1 MGFGFMTQNKIYAVG
16 LFVLCFSSVATGQNR
31 KTPDTSGV
39 IAVSEAVLREGSS
52 FLSKPLFKLRYGTRV
67 NKVTNR
73 NGWVQIRHE
82 DKLGWLP
89 ESALQDGVYILREV
103 GRGGKT
109 STSMYKNEVATAG
122 KGFSPEYED
131 MMKNREGKLNYE
143 DVNALE
149 EKAFETS
156 ELVKFAREV
165 RLNSDVFK

>member
-1 MGFGFMTQNKIYAVG
+1 MTQNKINALSI
-16 LFVLCFSSVATGQNR
+16 LFLLFSCLAFGQNR
-31 KTPDTSGV
+31 NTPDASGV
-39 IAVSEAVLREGSS
+39 IAVSEAVLRDGPS

-67 NKVTNR
+67 NVETNR
-73 NGWVQIRHE
+73 NGWVQISHE
-82 DKLGWLP
+82 RKLGWLP
-89 ESALQDGVYILREV
+89 MSTLQDGVYILREV

-131 MMKNREGKLNYE
+131 MMKNRESKLNYE

-149 EKAFETS
+149 KKAFETS
-156 ELVKFAREV
+156 ELVKFARQV